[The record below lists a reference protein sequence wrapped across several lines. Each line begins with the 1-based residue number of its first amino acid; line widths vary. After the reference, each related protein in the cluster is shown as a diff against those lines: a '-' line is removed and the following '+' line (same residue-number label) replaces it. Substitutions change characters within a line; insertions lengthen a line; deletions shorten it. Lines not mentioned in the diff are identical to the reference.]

1 VLCGGHVLIGHEP
14 AVSWPREL
22 EEHLVEQHT
31 RDSLT
36 WIHVD
41 DPASDALA
49 SARDEFGVP
58 DFAIEVAL
66 RAHHR
71 SRMESYGGFVLL
83 ALKPA
88 TYVEDTETIEIS
100 QLVVIAGQDVIITIG
115 EDHRGRLSE
124 LVRQHEEGTRRT
136 MAGSAAVVHAITAA
150 VVDDYATVLEELDAA
165 VDNLEAQVFSENR
178 ESHAERIYRLK
189 REVQAFRRAVGPL
202 PVELDELR
210 TTTDLPEGYRAMTDQ
225 FGDVHA
231 RAERTAEHVS
241 HLDELL
247 NGVLNAH
254 LAQTAIRQNDDM
266 RRISAWVAVVA
277 APTAMASLYGM
288 NFRNMPELE
297 WRYGYFTVLAV
308 MASVCLLLYR
318 LFKRSGWL

>member
-1 VLCGGHVLIGHEP
+1 
-14 AVSWPREL
+14 
-22 EEHLVEQHT
+22 VEQHT

-41 DPASDALA
+41 DSASDALA

-66 RAHHR
+66 RTHHR

-83 ALKPA
+83 ALTPA
-88 TYVEDTETIEIS
+88 TYVEDTETIETS

-136 MAGSAAVVHAITAA
+136 MAGSAAVVHAITTA

-165 VDNLEAQVFSENR
+165 VDDLEAQVFSENR

-189 REVQAFRRAVGPL
+189 REVQAFRRARGP
-202 PVELDELR
+202 PPRR
-210 TTTDLPEGYRAMTDQ
+210 TRRA
-225 FGDVHA
+225 A
-231 RAERTAEHVS
+231 
-241 HLDELL
+241 
-247 NGVLNAH
+247 
-254 LAQTAIRQNDDM
+254 NDDGPSRGLPGDDRPV
-266 RRISAWVAVVA
+266 RRR
-277 APTAMASLYGM
+277 PRQG
-288 NFRNMPELE
+288 
-297 WRYGYFTVLAV
+297 
-308 MASVCLLLYR
+308 
-318 LFKRSGWL
+318 